1 MPREPGAKGEQGP
14 SAGES
19 AQAQRVFGL
28 GERER
33 DAMLAWVGEN
43 LTLVRRSASGQR
55 VFYWILGLAFA
66 VGVAAHVGGF
76 LLKTYVTTEP
86 WTLIADLLYQL
97 GQATWTGV
105 VVAVFLQLWPEAKK
119 RHYQQALD
127 AYEAAT
133 GRQASVGGGPAPGPP
148 MPDDR

>member
-1 MPREPGAKGEQGP
+1 MTGEPGEKGAPRPSTDGRAQG
-14 SAGES
+14 
-19 AQAQRVFGL
+19 QDVLGL
-28 GERER
+28 GDLER
-33 DAMLAWVGEN
+33 DALLAWVGEN

-86 WTLIADLLYQL
+86 WMLIADLLYQL